1 MIKNIFKYLET
12 NDDLSSDS
20 ENDTINNKNNNNNN
34 DNNNNNNDNND
45 NDNNNNNDN
54 DNDNDNDNLNDDN
67 DDNDNDDNLN
77 DNNDDD
83 RHYKNFK
90 INNLKKKQFKI
101 NPYENKHNHKKIM
114 CQNFID
120 NNSCTYKEKC
130 LYAHNRE
137 EQKIDLKRK
146 KILDI
151 LDSNSDLSSL
161 EYYKNK
167 DIYKELQLFTKL
179 CNECIKN
186 KCTGGNNCKFGAPY
200 EKYLICYDDLNYGSC
215 KDDKYCN
222 KIHLTKRNLKPQ
234 YSNIYSNITK
244 PAINNIK
251 MLSSFMN
258 NMNNVNIVNNINKN
272 YSNISNV
279 FNNSNNNTNINLN
292 NNGDNDSIDCDI
304 NIEDIY
310 DNSDDSECEKSIFID
325 NFNMIVDEDINIDN
339 NNDNNDNDNNDN

>member
-1 MIKNIFKYLET
+1 MNNIFKYLQT
-12 NDDLSSDS
+12 NDDSNESD
-20 ENDTINNKNNNNNN
+20 N
-34 DNNNNNNDNND
+34 DNINENNNDNND
-45 NDNNNNNDN
+45 NDNDNNDN
-54 DNDNDNDNLNDDN
+54 DNDNDN
-67 DDNDNDDNLN
+67 N
-77 DNNDDD
+77 DNNDNVNINVNAHQSNNREELCDSDD
-83 RHYKNFK
+83 SDNILLKNFK
-90 INNLKKKQFKI
+90 TNNKRKQFKT
-101 NPYENKHNHKKIM
+101 NPYDNKHNHKKIM

-120 NNSCTYKEKC
+120 TNSCTYKDKC

-137 EQKIDLKRK
+137 EQKIDIKRK
-146 KILDI
+146 KIFDI
-151 LDSNSDLSSL
+151 LDSKTDLSSL

-179 CNECIKN
+179 CNECVKN

-244 PAINNIK
+244 PPINNIK

-258 NMNNVNIVNNINKN
+258 NMNNINQNILN
-272 YSNISNV
+272 YTTSTTTGTTTND
-279 FNNSNNNTNINLN
+279 NNNDNNLDN
-292 NNGDNDSIDCDI
+292 NNLDNNLDNNNLDNNLDNDSVDTDI
-304 NIEDIY
+304 NIENIY

-325 NFNMIVDEDINIDN
+325 NFNMLLDDD
-339 NNDNNDNDNNDN
+339 